1 MAWAARATMS
11 SIPERPVTSTPDRS
25 ITPTNAPRGP
35 NIGAADE
42 EKGEIARAVV
52 VRHAN
57 ANLDEAQLL
66 AHCRKHLA
74 SYKVP
79 KLIIFVED
87 LPKTSTGKILR
98 RALRETA
105 QST

>member
-1 MAWAARATMS
+1 MYPAVAMVAVAS
-11 SIPERPVTSTPDRS
+11 AS
-25 ITPTNAPRGP
+25 
-35 NIGAADE
+35 DE

-57 ANLDEAQLL
+57 IQLSEEDIL

-79 KLIIFVED
+79 RLITFADD

-98 RALRETA
+98 RALR
-105 QST
+105 QDSSGK